1 MDEREKLIAFI
12 SQNKALT
19 HVNSATWA
27 CLWFAD
33 VVKLKELVYK
43 LTSGRGECLYEAL
56 YTESV
61 PRALKSRQYI
71 LSLPVLSHCHPY
83 RANLSYLSIV
93 VNMSDLTN
101 EPLKTEGLLNPVAA
115 SIYLKLLKQKPGADF
130 LKGQLDFWNI
140 MRTCWHKETLIP
152 WTAALYVSQ
161 GQQESAGMVTISS
174 DFDKLWFEGR
184 FGLEP
189 LKLTH
194 GGKHLEARFFWLP
207 KAEYNPSV
215 PLMTRPSLAG
225 DIDCYRL
232 GRQFGIKSGEVV
244 VFKTDN
250 PMIDPL
256 PSWDLLHLQWTLN
269 RVLAASGVIDL
280 VEKDIGDDSSSESL
294 VESFKSFEET
304 NEENDDEG
312 NDEEEDEVVTESSS
326 EEEPA
331 HDVGQGWIL
340 W

>member
-130 LKGQLDFWNI
+130 LKGQLDLWNI

-152 WTAALYVSQ
+152 WTAAL
-161 GQQESAGMVTISS
+161 
-174 DFDKLWFEGR
+174 

-225 DIDCYRL
+225 DIECYRL

>member
-1 MDEREKLIAFI
+1 MSPSDDPKMDEREKLIAFI

-43 LTSGRGECLYEAL
+43 LASGRGECLYEAL
-56 YTESV
+56 YTEM
-61 PRALKSRQYI
+61 
-71 LSLPVLSHCHPY
+71 
-83 RANLSYLSIV
+83 

-101 EPLKTEGLLNPVAA
+101 EPLKTEDLLNPVAA
-115 SIYLKLLKQKPGADF
+115 SIYLKFLKHKTGADF
-130 LKGQLDFWNI
+130 LKEQLVFWDI
-140 MRTCWHKETLIP
+140 MRTFWRKETILP

-174 DFDKLWFEGR
+174 DFDKLWREGR

-207 KAEYNPSV
+207 KAEYKPSV
-215 PLMTRPSLAG
+215 PLMTRLSLAG
-225 DIDCYRL
+225 DIECYRL
-232 GRQFGIKSGEVV
+232 GRQFGIKSGEVM

-256 PSWDLLHLQWTLN
+256 PSWDLLHMQWTLN
-269 RVLAASGVIDL
+269 RVLAASGVIGL
-280 VEKDIGDDSSSESL
+280 VEKDNGDDSSSESL

-304 NEENDDEG
+304 DEENDEEG
-312 NDEEEDEVVTESSS
+312 NDEEENEVVTESSS
-326 EEEPA
+326 SEEEPA
-331 HDVGQGWIL
+331 YDVGQGWIL